1 MATYLR
7 GAFLV
12 EPDGAPPRK
21 LEGIPPT
28 CLQPA
33 ALDIRLGLAA
43 AGDGYAPEAGAI
55 YVVDLDSGVTRRL
68 PLRDPEDRSP
78 YSGGVVALG
87 FAADGSLIV
96 RRRRRR

>member
-1 MATYLR
+1 M
-7 GAFLV
+7 

-55 YVVDLDSGVTRRL
+55 MSSTWTR
-68 PLRDPEDRSP
+68 
-78 YSGGVVALG
+78 A
-87 FAADGSLIV
+87 
-96 RRRRRR
+96 